1 MPFSSQEGKNWFLS
15 FFWILHLMNSMPCN
29 NPECVVSRIEVSD
42 GTEVIYAFLKF
53 IYLKNWWI
61 IYCVQEKEN
70 KSEHPS
76 WINTSSRRDQ
86 IYFQIGSVKRVS
98 LGINSS
104 VQWVFMNAYVPI
116 PVVIGLT
123 F

>member
-1 MPFSSQEGKNWFLS
+1 
-15 FFWILHLMNSMPCN
+15 MNSMPCN
-29 NPECVVSRIEVSD
+29 NPECIVSRTEVSD
-42 GTEVIYAFLKF
+42 GTEMIYASLKF

-76 WINTSSRRDQ
+76 WINTSSRDQ
-86 IYFQIGSVKRVS
+86 MYFQIGSVKRVS
-98 LGINSS
+98 LGISS
-104 VQWVFMNAYVPI
+104 VQRVFMNAYYVPI
-116 PVVIGLT
+116 PVVIELR